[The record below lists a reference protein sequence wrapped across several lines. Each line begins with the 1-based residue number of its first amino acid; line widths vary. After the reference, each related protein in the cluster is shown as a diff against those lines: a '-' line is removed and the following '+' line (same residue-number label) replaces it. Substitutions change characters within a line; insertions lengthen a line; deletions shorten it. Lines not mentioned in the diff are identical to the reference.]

1 MQRREDKE
9 HVQIPRSIYED
20 RLEQY
25 RERIGAMLRYV
36 QTSDRCRSRMLLE
49 YFGEKSDHDC
59 GQCDVCL
66 AEQGQL
72 VTDEGQ
78 RNASKRILDLLG
90 DHQRHHITELYR
102 LQLPTEELNSALTWL
117 IQEEHIQQTDGFLV
131 LTS

>member
-1 MQRREDKE
+1 
-9 HVQIPRSIYED
+9 
-20 RLEQY
+20 
-25 RERIGAMLRYV
+25 
-36 QTSDRCRSRMLLE
+36 MLLE

-72 VTDEGQ
+72 VTDEGL
-78 RNASKRILDLLG
+78 RNANKRILDLLG